1 MKQNRTRT
9 ALADAYMHL
18 LNDYTIDRITVKM
31 ITDAVGCSR
40 KTFYYYF
47 TDVYVLTQYVF
58 ELRVQQFLDTNGNFE
73 TMREGFLT
81 LAANLSND
89 RQAILNIYHG
99 YGKEE
104 LERFTWETSDYY
116 ARQVI
121 TRYAQNM
128 DIAPEDLEAIIRMY
142 TDMMFGM
149 LIDWINNGME
159 GDYSRK
165 LDIALTA
172 LMPVLRANPQR
183 ESGGGQRPVN
193 RIKTPGSRERSG
205 YFFRLQDHCSQNR
218 ISTVATSARVP
229 VFRGARV
236 VADVP
241 AITLVPTAQAMAS
254 RAHVD
259 TRA

>member
-9 ALADAYMHL
+9 ALADAYMRL

-47 TDVYVLTQYVF
+47 TDIYVLTQYVF
-58 ELRVQQFLDTNGNFE
+58 ELRVQHLLDTNGNFE
-73 TMREGFLT
+73 TVREGFLT

-128 DIAPEDLEAIIRMY
+128 DIMPEDLEAIIRMY

-172 LMPVLRANPQR
+172 LMPVLRANC
-183 ESGGGQRPVN
+183 
-193 RIKTPGSRERSG
+193 RS
-205 YFFRLQDHCSQNR
+205 
-218 ISTVATSARVP
+218 AKA
-229 VFRGARV
+229 AA
-236 VADVP
+236 AD
-241 AITLVPTAQAMAS
+241 Q
-254 RAHVD
+254 
-259 TRA
+259 

>member
-89 RQAILNIYHG
+89 RQAILNIYHIADTIFNDFNLG
-99 YGKEE
+99 IK
-104 LERFTWETSDYY
+104 RFADE
-116 ARQVI
+116 AFHALHALLQ
-121 TRYAQNM
+121 A
-128 DIAPEDLEAIIRMY
+128 DL
-142 TDMMFGM
+142 GV
-149 LIDWINNGME
+149 
-159 GDYSRK
+159 
-165 LDIALTA
+165 TA
-172 LMPVLRANPQR
+172 LVNAADGDAVLSQDFLQLVQNDRL
-183 ESGGGQRPVN
+183 ETVN
-193 RIKTPGSRERSG
+193 
-205 YFFRLQDHCSQNR
+205 
-218 ISTVATSARVP
+218 A
-229 VFRGARV
+229 
-236 VADVP
+236 
-241 AITLVPTAQAMAS
+241 
-254 RAHVD
+254 
-259 TRA
+259 

>member
-172 LMPVLRANPQR
+172 LMPVLFFDC
-183 ESGGGQRPVN
+183 
-193 RIKTPGSRERSG
+193 RITARKT
-205 YFFRLQDHCSQNR
+205 
-218 ISTVATSARVP
+218 ASARSQLRRVCRSSA
-229 VFRGARV
+229 VRGW
-236 VADVP
+236 
-241 AITLVPTAQAMAS
+241 S
-254 RAHVD
+254 RTCRRSRRCPRPRPWPHAPML
-259 TRA
+259 TRAPDPDSPRARRPGR

>member
-1 MKQNRTRT
+1 MKQNRTRM
-9 ALADAYMHL
+9 ALADAYLRL

-58 ELRVQQFLDTNGNFE
+58 ELRVQHFLNTNGNFE

-81 LAANLSND
+81 LASNLSND
-89 RQAILNIYHG
+89 RQAILNICHG

-142 TDMMFGM
+142 TDH
-149 LIDWINNGME
+149 DVR
-159 GDYSRK
+159 YVHR
-165 LDIALTA
+165 LDQQRHGRGLFPQAGH
-172 LMPVLRANPQR
+172 RAHGAHAGAARQLPRR
-183 ESGGGQRPVN
+183 ESR
-193 RIKTPGSRERSG
+193 R
-205 YFFRLQDHCSQNR
+205 
-218 ISTVATSARVP
+218 
-229 VFRGARV
+229 
-236 VADVP
+236 
-241 AITLVPTAQAMAS
+241 
-254 RAHVD
+254 RAAVI
-259 TRA
+259 R

>member
-9 ALADAYMHL
+9 ALADAYMRL

-172 LMPVLRANPQR
+172 LMPCFLDWIHNHHSSCLKFFAGVSPQ
-183 ESGGGQRPVN
+183 
-193 RIKTPGSRERSG
+193 PGSQAGDCCFDSFRCAPTGKGHGANHKINLCGSPAAADRIAQKMAFVTALDSG
-205 YFFRLQDHCSQNR
+205 Q
-218 ISTVATSARVP
+218 TVTNSP
-229 VFRGARV
+229 F
-236 VADVP
+236 
-241 AITLVPTAQAMAS
+241 
-254 RAHVD
+254 
-259 TRA
+259 

>member
-1 MKQNRTRT
+1 MKQNRTRM
-9 ALADAYMHL
+9 ALADAYLRL

-58 ELRVQQFLDTNGNFE
+58 ELRVQHFLNTNGNFE

-81 LAANLSND
+81 LASNLSND

-128 DIAPEDLEAIIRMY
+128 DIAPEDLEADHPHVYGHDVRY
-142 TDMMFGM
+142 AHRLDQQQ
-149 LIDWINNGME
+149 GME

-172 LMPVLRANPQR
+172 LMPVLRAN
-183 ESGGGQRPVN
+183 
-193 RIKTPGSRERSG
+193 
-205 YFFRLQDHCSQNR
+205 C
-218 ISTVATSARVP
+218 
-229 VFRGARV
+229 RGAKAAAV
-236 VADVP
+236 QP
-241 AITLVPTAQAMAS
+241 
-254 RAHVD
+254 
-259 TRA
+259 

>member
-9 ALADAYMHL
+9 ALADAYMRL

-47 TDVYVLTQYVF
+47 TDIYVLTQYVF
-58 ELRVQQFLDTNGNFE
+58 ELRVQHFLDTNGNFE
-73 TMREGFLT
+73 TVREGFLT

-128 DIAPEDLEAIIRMY
+128 DIMPEDLEAIIRMY

-172 LMPVLRANPQR
+172 LMPGAARQR
-183 ESGGGQRPVN
+183 RSAKAAACRPVKPHTKKARPRHSAGGGLCTHEKAPGLLRKSG
-193 RIKTPGSRERSG
+193 RCADITAHKT
-205 YFFRLQDHCSQNR
+205 
-218 ISTVATSARVP
+218 ASARSRLRRACRSSAA
-229 VFRGARV
+229 RGWWWTCR
-236 VADVP
+236 
-241 AITLVPTAQAMAS
+241 
-254 RAHVD
+254 
-259 TRA
+259 

>member
-1 MKQNRTRT
+1 MGYYKNIQNNGPASAGSETEAHFMKQNRTRM
-9 ALADAYMHL
+9 ALADAYLRL

-58 ELRVQQFLDTNGNFE
+58 ELRVQHFLNTNGNFE

-149 LIDWINNGME
+149 LIDWINNGMD

-172 LMPVLRANPQR
+172 LMPVLRAN
-183 ESGGGQRPVN
+183 
-193 RIKTPGSRERSG
+193 
-205 YFFRLQDHCSQNR
+205 C
-218 ISTVATSARVP
+218 
-229 VFRGARV
+229 RGAKAAAV
-236 VADVP
+236 QP
-241 AITLVPTAQAMAS
+241 
-254 RAHVD
+254 
-259 TRA
+259 

>member
-31 ITDAVGCSR
+31 ITDVVGCSR

-47 TDVYVLTQYVF
+47 TDVYVLTQNVF

-149 LIDWINNGME
+149 LYGYAGREQALSGPDGALAGYQDQARVSTWAREAMAWAVGTGVIAGT
-159 GDYSRK
+159 SATTLAPRK
-165 LDIALTA
+165 TGT
-172 LMPVLRANPQR
+172 RA
-183 ESGGGQRPVN
+183 E
-193 RIKTPGSRERSG
+193 
-205 YFFRLQDHCSQNR
+205 
-218 ISTVATSARVP
+218 VATVLMR
-229 VFRGARV
+229 FCE
-236 VADVP
+236 
-241 AITLVPTAQAMAS
+241 Q
-254 RAHVD
+254 
-259 TRA
+259 

>member
-159 GDYSRK
+159 GDYYRK

-172 LMPVLRANPQR
+172 LMPVLRANCR
-183 ESGGGQRPVN
+183 SAKAAAANGQ
-193 RIKTPGSRERSG
+193 
-205 YFFRLQDHCSQNR
+205 
-218 ISTVATSARVP
+218 
-229 VFRGARV
+229 
-236 VADVP
+236 
-241 AITLVPTAQAMAS
+241 
-254 RAHVD
+254 
-259 TRA
+259 

>member
-172 LMPVLRANPQR
+172 LMPVLRANCRSAGCFFSIAGSLLAKPHQHGR
-183 ESGGGQRPVN
+183 NFGACAGLPRCEGGRGRAGDHAGANGPGHGRARP
-193 RIKTPGSRERSG
+193 
-205 YFFRLQDHCSQNR
+205 C
-218 ISTVATSARVP
+218 
-229 VFRGARV
+229 
-236 VADVP
+236 
-241 AITLVPTAQAMAS
+241 
-254 RAHVD
+254 
-259 TRA
+259 

>member
-116 ARQVI
+116 ARQAI
-121 TRYAQNM
+121 TRYMKREGQLWIRIFPDKPITKKPAEVRMGKGKGNPEGFV
-128 DIAPEDLEAIIRMY
+128 AP
-142 TDMMFGM
+142 
-149 LIDWINNGME
+149 
-159 GDYSRK
+159 
-165 LDIALTA
+165 
-172 LMPVLRANPQR
+172 V
-183 ESGGGQRPVN
+183 
-193 RIKTPGSRERSG
+193 TPGRILFEAEG
-205 YFFRLQDHCSQNR
+205 VPLAVAQEALRL
-218 ISTVATSARVP
+218 
-229 VFRGARV
+229 GAQKL
-236 VADVP
+236 P
-241 AITLVPTAQAMAS
+241 ITTKFIVRRDYVET
-254 RAHVD
+254 
-259 TRA
+259 TI

>member
-9 ALADAYMHL
+9 ALADAYMRL

-47 TDVYVLTQYVF
+47 TDIYVLTQYVF
-58 ELRVQQFLDTNGNFE
+58 ELRVQHFLDTNGNFE
-73 TMREGFLT
+73 TVREGFLT

-128 DIAPEDLEAIIRMY
+128 DIMPEDLEAIIRMY

-172 LMPVLRANPQR
+172 LMPVLRANCRKNSPPPACA
-183 ESGGGQRPVN
+183 GGGLCTHEKAPGLLRKSG
-193 RIKTPGSRERSG
+193 RCADITAHKT
-205 YFFRLQDHCSQNR
+205 
-218 ISTVATSARVP
+218 ASARSQLRRACRSSAA
-229 VFRGARV
+229 RGWWWTCR
-236 VADVP
+236 
-241 AITLVPTAQAMAS
+241 
-254 RAHVD
+254 
-259 TRA
+259 

>member
-31 ITDAVGCSR
+31 ITDAVGGSR

-172 LMPVLRANPQR
+172 LMPVLRANCR
-183 ESGGGQRPVN
+183 SAKAAAANGQ
-193 RIKTPGSRERSG
+193 
-205 YFFRLQDHCSQNR
+205 
-218 ISTVATSARVP
+218 
-229 VFRGARV
+229 
-236 VADVP
+236 
-241 AITLVPTAQAMAS
+241 
-254 RAHVD
+254 
-259 TRA
+259 

>member
-9 ALADAYMHL
+9 ALADAYMRL

-31 ITDAVGCSR
+31 ITDTVGCSR

-47 TDVYVLTQYVF
+47 TDIYVLTQYVF
-58 ELRVQQFLDTNGNFE
+58 ELRVQHFLDTNGNFE
-73 TMREGFLT
+73 TVREGFLT

-99 YGKEE
+99 YG
-104 LERFTWETSDYY
+104 
-116 ARQVI
+116 RQVI

-172 LMPVLRANPQR
+172 LMPVLRANC
-183 ESGGGQRPVN
+183 
-193 RIKTPGSRERSG
+193 RS
-205 YFFRLQDHCSQNR
+205 
-218 ISTVATSARVP
+218 AKA
-229 VFRGARV
+229 AAA
-236 VADVP
+236 AD
-241 AITLVPTAQAMAS
+241 
-254 RAHVD
+254 R
-259 TRA
+259 

>member
-172 LMPVLRANPQR
+172 LHAGAARQLPQR

-193 RIKTPGSRERSG
+193 RIKTPGSRERSRV
-205 YFFRLQDHCSQNR
+205 FFSIAGSLLAKPHQHGRNFGACAGLPRCEGGRGRAGDHAC
-218 ISTVATSARVP
+218 
-229 VFRGARV
+229 
-236 VADVP
+236 
-241 AITLVPTAQAMAS
+241 
-254 RAHVD
+254 AHGPGHGL
-259 TRA
+259 TRPC